1 MMSRRRMMMA
11 QSSGEV
17 ETYLCRDYSPN
28 GSKFIYTIDG
38 ISLANG
44 DYIEISADLT
54 NCSHSNENVI
64 SVGDASTLGAWNGNH
79 YHSYRNRA
87 AAGVQYLEISCRY
100 GSSNDSNSR
109 YQQMPL
115 SGNEVLYRIDKNG
128 ISYDGILLEPKAGA
142 TMYPQLIS
150 YLNSVSTI
158 SIGSQEGN
166 TRFYGTYN
174 YIKWVKTT

>member
-1 MMSRRRMMMA
+1 MISRRRMMMA

-38 ISLANG
+38 INLANG
-44 DYIEISADLT
+44 DYIEISAVLDWVNLSW
-54 NCSHSNENVI
+54 NNQNVI
-64 SVGDASTLGAWNGNH
+64 SIGDASTLGAWNGNH
-79 YHSYRNRA
+79 YHCYSKLKNPYF
-87 AAGVQYLEISCRY
+87 EISARF
-100 GSSNDSNSR
+100 GNASDSASR
-109 YQQMPL
+109 YLDFPI
-115 SGNEVLYRIDKNG
+115 SGQTVVIRVDKNG
-128 ISYDGILLEPKAGA
+128 IYVDDNYVEPKAGA

-158 SIGSQEGN
+158 SVGSQEGN
-166 TRFYGTYN
+166 NRFYGTYN